1 MSLILRTFLAVI
13 PALLIW
19 VYVRDFQQWG
29 TKERRNVVGLV
40 VGLLWAVGFGLFSG
54 MTGFLR

>member
-1 MSLILRTFLAVI
+1 MLLIRTFLVVI

-19 VYVRDFQQWG
+19 VYVKDFQQWG
-29 TKERRNVVGLV
+29 TKERRNVVGIG
-40 VGLLWAVGFGLFSG
+40 VGLLWAVVFGIFSG